1 MAATLAQCNAVSVL
15 RDVAATAHAQVLHK
29 PVKVDFV
36 VTDDAAC
43 TVSVPER
50 LRQIA
55 RSVMNNAVHSTERGR
70 ITMILGREDQW
81 LKLTVTDTG
90 TGMAKEIPS
99 ALNSPASTFPR
110 KRRGRTRPG
119 TEPVMT
125 GKLVELLGGSI
136 SISSRPGAG
145 TIVEVWLPLIENRQG
160 DVTAVPLEMST
171 CHA

>member
-1 MAATLAQCNAVSVL
+1 MAATLVQCQIVSVL

-70 ITMILGREDQW
+70 ITMILGREAQC

-90 TGMAKEIPS
+90 KGMAKDVL
-99 ALNSPASTFPR
+99 AGLNSPASPFPR

-119 TEPVMT
+119 TELVMT

-136 SISSRPGAG
+136 SISSKSGEG
-145 TIVEVWLPLIENRQG
+145 TIVEIWLPLIDQHQRK
-160 DVTAVPLEMST
+160 VTAVSLEMSV